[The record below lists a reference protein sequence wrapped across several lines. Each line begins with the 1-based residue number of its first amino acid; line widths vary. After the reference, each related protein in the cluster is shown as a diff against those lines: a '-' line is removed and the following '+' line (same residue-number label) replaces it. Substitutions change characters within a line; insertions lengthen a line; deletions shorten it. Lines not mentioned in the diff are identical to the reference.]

1 MLTRDRVILSYV
13 ASHPGCARS
22 QIRREVAPDAS
33 ASTVWRSLRRLVDA
47 GRLEV
52 VGEGRATRYRAVGRE
67 VVLAHLDVPV
77 NMRQPMAY
85 RPGFAGGYIPN
96 ESRYLTDPDRAE
108 LRKAGTPV
116 PDPFLAAQGVTFA
129 RRVLEE
135 LEIDMSWASSRLEG
149 NSYDLLETDRLIRY
163 ARESPGK
170 PGRDATMILNHRNA
184 IRYVVENLDD
194 IEIGWPDLR
203 NIHALL
209 SHGLIQDP
217 TLRGGLRRLPVAI
230 GKSAYTPLEDRF
242 TLQEEFDALVARA
255 ERITDPFEQSFF
267 LLVHIP
273 YLQPFADVNKR
284 TSRIAALIP
293 LLKADLAPMSFF
305 GINDRE
311 YIRGLIGVYELND
324 VSLMREAFVN
334 GYIATARRYRYLRP
348 VAITPAKG
356 DLEYRFFTSR
366 AMQRCV
372 LKWRAFEP
380 TRVRRMIE
388 RANIPPEDRDH
399 VLEHVG
405 LCFRGLT
412 PGNAILYGLKP
423 DELEGL
429 EGIAGDE

>member
-1 MLTRDRVILSYV
+1 M
-13 ASHPGCARS
+13 
-22 QIRREVAPDAS
+22 
-33 ASTVWRSLRRLVDA
+33 WRSLRRLVDA

-52 VGEGRATRYRAVGRE
+52 VGKGRATRYRAVGRE
-67 VVLAHLDVPV
+67 VVLAHLDVPAS
-77 NMRQPMAY
+77 MRQPMPY
-85 RPGFAGGYIPN
+85 RPEFAGGYIPN
-96 ESRYLTDPDRAE
+96 ESRYLTDADRAE

-116 PDPFLAAQGVTFA
+116 LDPFLAAQGVTFA

-170 PGRDATMILNHRNA
+170 PGRDAMMILNHRNA
-184 IRYVVENLDD
+184 IRYVVENLDE
-194 IEIGWPDLR
+194 IGIGWPDLR

-209 SHGLIQDP
+209 SHGLIPDP

-230 GKSAYTPLEDRF
+230 GKSAYRPLEDRF
-242 TLQEEFDALVARA
+242 TLQEEFDALVSRA
-255 ERITDPFEQSFF
+255 ERISDPFEQSFF

-334 GYIATARRYRYLRP
+334 GYIATARTVPVPATCSDQSREGRPGVPFLHEPCDATLRP
-348 VAITPAKG
+348 QVACIRTDASPSHDRAGKHPAG
-356 DLEYRFFTSR
+356 GPRSPVGTRGTVLSWTHPRQRDSLRTQAGR
-366 AMQRCV
+366 AGGVGRHC
-372 LKWRAFEP
+372 
-380 TRVRRMIE
+380 RR
-388 RANIPPEDRDH
+388 
-399 VLEHVG
+399 
-405 LCFRGLT
+405 
-412 PGNAILYGLKP
+412 
-423 DELEGL
+423 
-429 EGIAGDE
+429 